1 MSREN
6 GDNQSMPYI
15 LSTLFFPAKDA
26 QPLTTLQYSQQIP
39 IRLRTE
45 TLRQQGIMHL
55 DSLTASAVYASS
67 KDLQEMIRRFK
78 YGKQRR
84 LAAPLCEYLFQALQ
98 TFPLCEDTILCPV
111 PLHWSRRF
119 ARGFNQAALLAK
131 NLSAVVDRPLIEVLR
146 RTRPTGHQA
155 WRSHDE
161 RRLAMHD
168 AFMTITDVP
177 SHVTLVDDVATTM
190 STLDACAEVLKNAGV
205 EYVDAIVIAL
215 G

>member
-1 MSREN
+1 MH
-6 GDNQSMPYI
+6 YL
-15 LSTLFFPAKDA
+15 LSTLFFPVKND
-26 QPLTTLQYSQQIP
+26 QSFVTLQHGALIP

-45 TLRQQGIMHL
+45 TLREQGIMYL
-55 DSLTASAVYASS
+55 DGLTASAAYASS
-67 KDLQEMIRRFK
+67 KDLQETIRRFK
-78 YGKQRR
+78 YGRQRR
-84 LAAPLCEYLFQALQ
+84 LAAPLCACLFQAQQ
-98 TFPLCEDTILCPV
+98 TFPLCDDTVLCPV

-119 ARGFNQAALLAK
+119 SRGFNQAALLAK
-131 NLSAVVDRPLIEVLR
+131 NLSAVVDRPLVEVLR

-161 RRLAMHD
+161 RRLAMHE

-205 EYVDAIVIAL
+205 EHVDAIVVAL